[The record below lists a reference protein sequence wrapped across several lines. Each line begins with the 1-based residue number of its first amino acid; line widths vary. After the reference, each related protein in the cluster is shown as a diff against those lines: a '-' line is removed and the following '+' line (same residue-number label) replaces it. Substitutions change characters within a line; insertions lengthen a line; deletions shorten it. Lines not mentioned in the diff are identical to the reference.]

1 MVYQEYVVLCLPG
14 SSADGSRNGETR
26 QVEKS
31 DGHAD
36 SSGDPRDL
44 GIIDDLTV
52 PERDV
57 KVIRLRGEQ
66 EM

>member
-1 MVYQEYVVLCLPG
+1 MIYQEYVFLCLPG

-31 DGHAD
+31 DGYAD
-36 SSGDPRDL
+36 SSGDPCDL

-52 PERDV
+52 SEWDV
-57 KVIRLRGEQ
+57 KVIRLGGEE